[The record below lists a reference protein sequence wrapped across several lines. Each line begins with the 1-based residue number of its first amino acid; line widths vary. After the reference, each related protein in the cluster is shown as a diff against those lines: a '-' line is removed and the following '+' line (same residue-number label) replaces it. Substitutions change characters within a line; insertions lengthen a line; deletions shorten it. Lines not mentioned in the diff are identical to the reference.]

1 MEIKYCDKCK
11 RRGDLV
17 RTQLVPRLKK
27 EFAQATFEVGCL
39 SVCGLGSRQPVV
51 FVNGEV
57 VYANSDDELIMK
69 IKQIIVDP
77 A

>member
-17 RTQLVPRLKK
+17 RSQLVPRLKK
-27 EFAQATFEVGCL
+27 EFAGASFDAQCL
-39 SVCGLGSRQPVV
+39 SVCGLGSRKAVV
-51 FVNGEV
+51 FVDGQIIH
-57 VYANSDDELIMK
+57 ADSDDELIAK
-69 IKQIIVDP
+69 IKETIVDI